1 MNKLRYLYRIVQLKN
16 GSYVAQYAER
26 RIFGFLNY
34 WQDITGNV
42 ADLEY
47 CKKVIKES
55 YDDDM
60 RRLKSREGK
69 KVQTII
75 NYDPSK

>member
-34 WQDITGNV
+34 WQDITMPV
-42 ADLEY
+42 DDLEY
-47 CKKVIKES
+47 CKKAIRDS
-55 YDDDM
+55 YTDDI
-60 RRLKSREGK
+60 RRINKREGQK
-69 KVQTII
+69 IKSII